1 MEEKKDDLNELLKE
15 IIFFEKEYF
24 EEILKD

>member
-15 IIFFEKEYF
+15 IIFFEKKYF